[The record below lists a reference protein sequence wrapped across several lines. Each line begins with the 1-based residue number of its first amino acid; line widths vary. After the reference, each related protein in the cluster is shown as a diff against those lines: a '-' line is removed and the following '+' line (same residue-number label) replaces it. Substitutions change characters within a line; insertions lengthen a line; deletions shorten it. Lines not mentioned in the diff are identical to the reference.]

1 MWSYIKIRPSSPSCQ
16 NIKEIRGGEGC
27 NAVEVQGRIS
37 NLQTTSAA
45 SLNRFVHC
53 NGGTNRLGR
62 VSSHRLSTGRRDF
75 DGFGSQ
81 RLENISPT
89 QQLES
94 IDCCSS
100 NTQSI
105 GNHQLSTDR
114 GDVDGCVSV
123 RVISNQQKYVFIDDS
138 SQHEDTFIDGSIG
151 SVERYDS
158 SFINSSVIVRTG
170 GGRSY
175 NKDIIADVFRIGLN
189 GRDREKVLMERTTDY
204 Y

>member
-1 MWSYIKIRPSSPSCQ
+1 MY
-16 NIKEIRGGEGC
+16 
-27 NAVEVQGRIS
+27 NAVEVQGRMS

-62 VSSHRLSTGRRDF
+62 VSSHRLSTDRRDI

-89 QQLES
+89 RRLDS
-94 IDCCSS
+94 INCCSS
-100 NTQSI
+100 NIQSI

-123 RVISNQQKYVFIDDS
+123 RVSSNQQTYLFIDGS
-138 SQHEDTFIDGSIG
+138 SSGHDDTFIDDSIG
-151 SVERYDS
+151 SVERYDT
-158 SFINSSVIVRTG
+158 SFINSSVVVVRTG
-170 GGRSY
+170 GGSY
-175 NKDIIADVFRIGLN
+175 NKDIIRDVFP
-189 GRDREKVLMERTTDY
+189 
-204 Y
+204 